1 MRVIV
6 IMDRDGVRITV
17 PGQCG
22 VLFGFD
28 AWADF
33 LRRAKKGFF
42 DPFPADGE
50 KPGNR
55 SGS

>member
-6 IMDRDGVRITV
+6 IMDRDGVRITI
-17 PGQCG
+17 PGQRG

-42 DPFPADGE
+42 DPYPADE
-50 KPGNR
+50 KKPCDH
-55 SGS
+55 SGP